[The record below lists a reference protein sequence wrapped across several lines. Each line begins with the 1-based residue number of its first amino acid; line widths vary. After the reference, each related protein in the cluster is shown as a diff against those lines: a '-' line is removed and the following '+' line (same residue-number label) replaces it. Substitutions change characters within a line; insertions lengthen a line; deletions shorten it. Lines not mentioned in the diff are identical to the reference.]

1 MMSSGHTLA
10 QRVGRW
16 VPAVLLA
23 GAGVVA
29 GWLVLT
35 VVLSLPLPEAV
46 LFGIGG
52 LAAVACVAGVIV
64 SRRLLVRAF
73 MVGGAVGTLGSLLLV
88 ALLVVG

>member
-1 MMSSGHTLA
+1 MMSSGPTLA
-10 QRVGRW
+10 QQVGRW

-52 LAAVACVAGVIV
+52 LTAVAYVAGAILW
-64 SRRLLVRAF
+64 RRLLARAF